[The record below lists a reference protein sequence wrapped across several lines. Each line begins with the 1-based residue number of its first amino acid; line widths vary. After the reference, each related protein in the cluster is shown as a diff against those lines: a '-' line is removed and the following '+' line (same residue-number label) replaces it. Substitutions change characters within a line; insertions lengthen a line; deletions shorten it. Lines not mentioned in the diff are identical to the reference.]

1 MSEISVVL
9 IEDEA
14 LIART
19 ILLALDEKGYDVLG
33 TTNNANDGLKMIK
46 KLKPDIALLDIQL
59 KGEETGI
66 WLAEQLQKE
75 YSIPYIFLTSFR
87 DQETK
92 DNAIKTMPYGYL
104 IKPVDED
111 SLDVAIK
118 IAFERFSQY
127 KSVTEAEVE
136 EEEEPE
142 FVINDAI
149 FLKDDNYFVKLKF
162 DDILMVKASGNYI
175 EIITPNKKHVLKSSL
190 KYFTKL
196 VPDNQFFQ
204 CHRSHIVNL
213 QKIDKIGYKN
223 LLINDI
229 EVPIVKDQREELMNR
244 LQYYSK

>member
-1 MSEISVVL
+1 MSGISVVL
-9 IEDEA
+9 VEDEA

-19 ILLALDEKGYDVLG
+19 ILLTLDEKGYDVLG
-33 TTNNANDGLKMIK
+33 TTNNAKDGLEMIQD
-46 KLKPDIALLDIQL
+46 LKPDIALLDIQL
-59 KGEETGI
+59 KGPETGI
-66 WLAEQLQKE
+66 WLAEQLQQE
-75 YSIPYIFLTSFR
+75 YAIPYIFLTSFR
-87 DQETK
+87 DQQTK
-92 DNAIKTMPYGYL
+92 DSAIKTMPYGYL

-111 SLDVAIK
+111 SLDVAIQ
-118 IAFERFSQY
+118 IAFERFSQL
-127 KSVTEAEVE
+127 KSVSEVE
-136 EEEEPE
+136 EEDEEPE

-175 EIITPNKKHVLKSSL
+175 EIIAPNKKHVLKSSL

-196 VPDNQFFQ
+196 VPDKQFFQ
-204 CHRSHIVNL
+204 CHRSYIVNL

-229 EVPIVKDQREELMNR
+229 EVPIVKDQREDLMNR